1 VACVIINW
9 FGALAAQLLFNSEF
23 VGSICAAHDTSV
35 KSWYSDFLPQG
46 MLTGC
51 VGLSPK
57 VTLLPQLCSVI
68 GHQS

>member
-1 VACVIINW
+1 M
-9 FGALAAQLLFNSEF
+9 AAQLPFNSEF
-23 VGSICAAHDTSV
+23 VGSIRAAHDTSV
-35 KSWYSDFLPQG
+35 KSQYSGFFPQG
-46 MLTGC
+46 MLTGW